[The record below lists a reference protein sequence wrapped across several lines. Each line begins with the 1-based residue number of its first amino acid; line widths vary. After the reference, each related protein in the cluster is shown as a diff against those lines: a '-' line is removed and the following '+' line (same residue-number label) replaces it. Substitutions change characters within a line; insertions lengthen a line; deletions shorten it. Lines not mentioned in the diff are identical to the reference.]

1 MPQNYKMVATKT
13 CLYATQSLDMELD
26 QLSLLIRFEHFF
38 YHWGGGICRILKVRK
53 VWMSAHHPMNNSIEE
68 CSHKFLCEV
77 FHVVLHSVQFKRMA
91 VDV

>member
-38 YHWGGGICRILKVRK
+38 YHWGGDLQNFESKE
-53 VWMSAHHPMNNSIEE
+53 SLDE
-68 CSHKFLCEV
+68 CSSPHEQQ
-77 FHVVLHSVQFKRMA
+77 H
-91 VDV
+91 